1 MSQSVNLFLW
11 GLQMTL
17 DMPGTLGGAKI
28 IFADEIADNYIN
40 TKKENKMFFNIRPKI
55 GIVGLGFVGN
65 AIKDNMEHVCELILV
80 DPPRGLQSKYED
92 LLDCEGVFVC
102 VPSPQGDDGRCD
114 TSFLESALDK
124 LASLGYTGV
133 IISKSTAP
141 PSVYKALQTK
151 HKNLVHAPEFLTAA
165 DASRDYANGKFAIIG
180 GCVGAYQRDAERI
193 IRMGQSGIGDNVQ
206 FCTIDEAA
214 LAKYTINTYL
224 ATKVAFMNEIYS
236 VATNSGMNYDTVISM
251 VNMDKR
257 IGSSHLKVPGPD
269 GLFGFGGACFPKDT
283 AALLKYAEE
292 VGASMMV
299 LDAAVKKNT
308 LLRLTGPK

>member
-1 MSQSVNLFLW
+1 
-11 GLQMTL
+11 
-17 DMPGTLGGAKI
+17 MPGTLGGAKI

>member
-1 MSQSVNLFLW
+1 
-11 GLQMTL
+11 MTL

-28 IFADEIADNYIN
+28 IFADEVADNYIN
-40 TKKENKMFFNIRPKI
+40 IKKENKMFFNKPPKV
-55 GIVGLGFVGN
+55 GIVGLGFVGS
-65 AIKDNMEHVCELILV
+65 AIRDNMEHACDLILV
-80 DPPRGLQSKYED
+80 DPPKGLQGKYED
-92 LLDCEGVFVC
+92 LLDCEGVFIC
-102 VPSPQGDDGRCD
+102 VPSPQGDDGSCD
-114 TSFLESALDK
+114 TSYLESALDK
-124 LASLGYTGV
+124 LASLGYNGV

-141 PSVYKALQTK
+141 PSVYKTLQTK

-193 IRMGQSGIGDNVQ
+193 IRWGQPGIGENVR

-224 ATKVAFMNEIYS
+224 ATKVSFMNEIHN
-236 VATNSGMNYDTVISM
+236 VAIAGGMNYNTVISM
-251 VNMDKR
+251 VNLDSR

-299 LDAAVKKNT
+299 LDAAVRKNT
-308 LLRLTGPK
+308 LLRLTEPK

>member
-1 MSQSVNLFLW
+1 
-11 GLQMTL
+11 
-17 DMPGTLGGAKI
+17 MPGTLGGAKI

-114 TSFLESALDK
+114 TSYLESALDK

>member
-1 MSQSVNLFLW
+1 
-11 GLQMTL
+11 MTL

-40 TKKENKMFFNIRPKI
+40 TKKENKMFFTRPKV
-55 GIVGLGFVGN
+55 GIVGLGFVGS
-65 AIKDNMEHVCELILV
+65 AIRDNMEHACELILV
-80 DPPRGLQSKYED
+80 DPPKGLQSKYED

-102 VPSPQGDDGRCD
+102 VPSPQGEDGSCD
-114 TSFLESALDK
+114 TSYLESALDK

-141 PSVYKALQTK
+141 PSVYKALQIK

-193 IRMGQSGIGDNVQ
+193 IRLGQPGIGENVRY
-206 FCTIDEAA
+206 CTIDEAA

-224 ATKVAFMNEIYS
+224 ATKVAFMNEVYS
-236 VATNSGMNYDTVISM
+236 VATKSGMNYDTVISM
-251 VNMDKR
+251 VNMDPR
-257 IGSSHLKVPGPD
+257 IGYSHLKVPGPD
-269 GLFGFGGACFPKDT
+269 GTFGFGGACFPKDT

-299 LDAAVKKNT
+299 LDAAVRKNT
-308 LLRLTGPK
+308 LLRLTEPK

>member
-1 MSQSVNLFLW
+1 
-11 GLQMTL
+11 
-17 DMPGTLGGAKI
+17 MPGTLGGAKI

-40 TKKENKMFFNIRPKI
+40 TKKENKMFLNKPPKI
-55 GIVGLGFVGN
+55 GIVGLGFVGS
-65 AIKDNMEHVCELILV
+65 AIKDNMEHACDLILV
-80 DPPRGLQSKYED
+80 DPPKGLQGKYED
-92 LLDCEGVFVC
+92 LLDCEGVFIC
-102 VPSPQGDDGRCD
+102 VPSPQGDDGSCD
-114 TSFLESALDK
+114 TSYLENALDK
-124 LASLGYTGV
+124 LASLEYTGV

-141 PSVYKALQTK
+141 PSVYKKLQTK

-193 IRMGQSGIGDNVQ
+193 IRWGQPGIGDNVR

-224 ATKVAFMNEIYS
+224 ATKVSFMNEIHN
-236 VATNSGMNYDTVISM
+236 VAVAGGMNYNTVISM
-251 VNMDKR
+251 VNMDSR

-283 AALLKYAEE
+283 TALLKYAEE

-299 LDAAVKKNT
+299 LDAAVRKNT
-308 LLRLTGPK
+308 LLRLTEPK

>member
-1 MSQSVNLFLW
+1 
-11 GLQMTL
+11 MTL

-114 TSFLESALDK
+114 TSYLESALDK